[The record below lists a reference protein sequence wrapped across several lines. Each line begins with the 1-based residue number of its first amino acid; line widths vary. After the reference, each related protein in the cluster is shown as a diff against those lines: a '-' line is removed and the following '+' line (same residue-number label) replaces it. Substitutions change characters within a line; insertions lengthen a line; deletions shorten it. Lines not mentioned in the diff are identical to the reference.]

1 MTRSASDAD
10 TFDEIE
16 LLKTLADRLGG
27 YCPACNRYR
36 DPKRCNSAP
45 FVNANPAT
53 YCDVA
58 LGKKTAV

>member
-1 MTRSASDAD
+1 MTRGASDED

-36 DPKRCNSAP
+36 DPKRCNSDP
-45 FVNANPAT
+45 F
-53 YCDVA
+53 
-58 LGKKTAV
+58 